1 MKQIAIVAITAL
13 TLLFPEPADAAVKAG
28 QTCKK
33 IHQSTTSNGKKFTCV
48 KSGKK
53 LIWKSAQPSKAVDT
67 PIKLPTVEAQ
77 DSSKSEQPA
86 LEFTSSSGA
95 RLGTRC
101 SFSGT
106 HVGLLEGPAQC
117 KDVNG
122 QQVWS
127 LISKE
132 NDSVASRAYRYVLE
146 KYLAAPEG
154 NLAMDI
160 RMDPNTPEWGKKI
173 EKGMFAGARFWGTS
187 PSGSAPL
194 PTLISAD
201 LDWWPA
207 QLDLVKDPGKED
219 YLRRLKSSTC
229 QAGFHGGPNPF
240 WSFAFRESSCLTNVG
255 FKQVPAHEYTHYAQ
269 AVLSG
274 SLNSQKPRVPWMEE
288 GLASFIGGALGTAS
302 DMGNDLR
309 SNWASDLR
317 GNLVAVDF
325 FSRDERSVY
334 ESPKWGSIYPVG
346 AIATEGLVALVGL
359 DGVLKYYAG
368 IKDGL
373 STDQAM
379 QSAFGLSVSKAAKLL
394 DGYVT
399 SVSSMNEWSL
409 AKLQSEWESAKKS

>member
-1 MKQIAIVAITAL
+1 MKRIAIVVIAAL
-13 TLLFPEPADAAVKAG
+13 TLVFPEPAAAAVKAG
-28 QTCKK
+28 QSCKK
-33 IHQSTTSNGKKFTCV
+33 INQSATSNGKKFTCV

-53 LIWKSAQPSKAVDT
+53 LIWKLAPASKAVDT
-67 PIKLPTVEAQ
+67 PLKLPTVSAEEP
-77 DSSKSEQPA
+77 KEQ
-86 LEFTSSSGA
+86 ERQIEVTSSA
-95 RLGTRC
+95 AAKIGTGC

-117 KDVNG
+117 KEVDG
-122 QQVWS
+122 QRIWS
-127 LISKE
+127 LIAKE
-132 NDSVASRAYRYVLE
+132 NDSVASRAYRFVLE
-146 KYLAAPEG
+146 KFLAAPEG

-160 RMDPNTPEWGKKI
+160 RMDPNTPDWGKKI

-187 PSGSAPL
+187 PSGSAPV

-201 LDWWPA
+201 LKWWPA
-207 QLDLVKDPGKED
+207 QLDALNYSGKDE
-219 YLRRLKSSTC
+219 YLKRIATGTC
-229 QAGFHGGPNPF
+229 QAGFHGGANPF
-240 WSFAFRESSCLTNVG
+240 WSFAFREANCVTNVG

-288 GLASFIGGALGTAS
+288 GLASFIGGALGVAS
-302 DMGNDLR
+302 DMGTDLR
-309 SNWASDLR
+309 FSWASDLR

-325 FSRDERSVY
+325 FSKDERSVY
-334 ESPKWGSIYPVG
+334 ESPNWGSIYPVG
-346 AIATEGLVALVGL
+346 AIATEGLVALIGM
-359 DGVLKYYAG
+359 DGVLKYYSG

-373 STDQAM
+373 SADQAM
-379 QSAFGLSVSKAAKLL
+379 VSALGLSVFKAAKLL

>member
-1 MKQIAIVAITAL
+1 MKRVAIIAITASA
-13 TLLFPEPADAAVKAG
+13 LLFPESAEAAVKAG
-28 QTCKK
+28 QICKK
-33 IHQSTTSNGKKFTCV
+33 INQSATSNGKKFTCI

-53 LIWKSAQPSKAVDT
+53 LIWKLAPASKAADT
-67 PIKLPTVEAQ
+67 PLKLPTVSAEEP
-77 DSSKSEQPA
+77 KEQERQ
-86 LEFTSSSGA
+86 LEFTSSA
-95 RLGTRC
+95 AAKVGTGC

-117 KDVNG
+117 KEVNV
-122 QQVWS
+122 QRIWS
-127 LISKE
+127 LIAKE

-154 NLAMDI
+154 NLAVDI
-160 RMDPNTPEWGKKI
+160 RMDPNTPDWGKKI

-187 PSGSAPL
+187 PSGSAPV

-201 LDWWPA
+201 LNWWPA
-207 QLDLVKDPGKED
+207 QLDALNYSGKDE
-219 YLRRLKSSTC
+219 YLKRIAAGTC
-229 QAGFHGGPNPF
+229 QAGFHGGANPF
-240 WSFAFRESSCLTNVG
+240 WSFAFREANCVTNVG

-288 GLASFIGGALGTAS
+288 GLASFIGGALGVAS
-302 DMGNDLR
+302 DMGTDLR
-309 SNWASDLR
+309 FSWASDLR

-325 FSRDERSVY
+325 FSKDERSVY

-346 AIATEGLVALVGL
+346 AIATEGLVALIGM
-359 DGVLKYYAG
+359 DGVLKYYSG

-373 STDQAM
+373 SADQAM
-379 QSAFGLSVSKAAKLL
+379 VSALGLSVFKAAKLL

>member
-1 MKQIAIVAITAL
+1 MKRVAIIAITASA
-13 TLLFPEPADAAVKAG
+13 LLFPESAEAAVKAG
-28 QTCKK
+28 QICKK
-33 IHQSTTSNGKKFTCV
+33 INQSATSNGKKFTCI

-53 LIWKSAQPSKAVDT
+53 LIWKLAPASKAADT
-67 PIKLPTVEAQ
+67 PSKLPTVSAEEP
-77 DSSKSEQPA
+77 KEQERQ
-86 LEFTSSSGA
+86 LEFTSSA
-95 RLGTRC
+95 AAKVGTGC

-117 KDVNG
+117 KEVNV
-122 QQVWS
+122 QRIWS
-127 LISKE
+127 LIAKE

-154 NLAMDI
+154 NLAVDI
-160 RMDPNTPEWGKKI
+160 RMDPNTPDWGKKI

-187 PSGSAPL
+187 PSGSAPV

-201 LDWWPA
+201 LNWWPA
-207 QLDLVKDPGKED
+207 QLDALNYSGKDE
-219 YLRRLKSSTC
+219 YLKRIAAGTC
-229 QAGFHGGPNPF
+229 QAGFHGGANPF
-240 WSFAFRESSCLTNVG
+240 WSFAFREANCVIKVG

-274 SLNSQKPRVPWMEE
+274 SLNSQKPRVPWMQE
-288 GLASFIGGALGTAS
+288 GLASFIGGALGVAS
-302 DMGNDLR
+302 DMGTDLR
-309 SNWASDLR
+309 FSWASDLR

-325 FSRDERSVY
+325 FSKDERSVY

-346 AIATEGLVALVGL
+346 AIATEGLVALIGM
-359 DGVLKYYAG
+359 DGVLKYYSG

-373 STDQAM
+373 SADQAM
-379 QSAFGLSVSKAAKLL
+379 VSALGLSVFKAAKLL

-399 SVSSMNEWSL
+399 SVSSMNDWSL

>member
-1 MKQIAIVAITAL
+1 MKRVAIIAITASA
-13 TLLFPEPADAAVKAG
+13 LLFPESAEAAVKAG
-28 QTCKK
+28 QICKK
-33 IHQSTTSNGKKFTCV
+33 INQSATSNGKKFTCI

-53 LIWKSAQPSKAVDT
+53 LIWKLAPASKAADT
-67 PIKLPTVEAQ
+67 PLKLPTVSAEEP
-77 DSSKSEQPA
+77 KEQERQ
-86 LEFTSSSGA
+86 LEVTSSA
-95 RLGTRC
+95 AAKLGTGC

-117 KDVNG
+117 TEVNG
-122 QQVWS
+122 QRIWS
-127 LISKE
+127 LIAKE

-154 NLAMDI
+154 NLAVDI
-160 RMDPNTPEWGKKI
+160 RMDPNTPDWGKKI

-187 PSGSAPL
+187 PSGSAPV

-201 LDWWPA
+201 LNWWPA
-207 QLDLVKDPGKED
+207 QLDALNYSGKDE
-219 YLRRLKSSTC
+219 YLKRIAAGTC
-229 QAGFHGGPNPF
+229 QAGFHGGANPF
-240 WSFAFRESSCLTNVG
+240 WSFAFREANCVTNVG

-274 SLNSQKPRVPWMEE
+274 SLNSQKPRVPWMQE
-288 GLASFIGGALGTAS
+288 GLASFIGGALGVAS
-302 DMGNDLR
+302 DMGTDLR
-309 SNWASDLR
+309 FSWASDLR

-325 FSRDERSVY
+325 FSKDERSVY

-346 AIATEGLVALVGL
+346 AIATEGLVALIGM
-359 DGVLKYYAG
+359 DGVLKYYSG

-373 STDQAM
+373 SADQAM
-379 QSAFGLSVSKAAKLL
+379 VSALGLSVSKAAKLL

>member
-1 MKQIAIVAITAL
+1 MKRVAIIAITASA
-13 TLLFPEPADAAVKAG
+13 LLLPESAEAAVKAG
-28 QTCKK
+28 QICKK
-33 IHQSTTSNGKKFTCV
+33 INQSATSNGKKFTCI

-53 LIWKSAQPSKAVDT
+53 LIWKLAPASKAADT
-67 PIKLPTVEAQ
+67 PLKLPTVSAEEP
-77 DSSKSEQPA
+77 KEQERQ
-86 LEFTSSSGA
+86 LEFTSSA
-95 RLGTRC
+95 AAKVGTGC

-117 KDVNG
+117 KEVDV
-122 QQVWS
+122 QRIWS
-127 LISKE
+127 LIAKE

-154 NLAMDI
+154 NLAVDI
-160 RMDPNTPEWGKKI
+160 RMDPNTPDWGKKI

-187 PSGSAPL
+187 PSGSAPV

-201 LDWWPA
+201 LNWWPA
-207 QLDLVKDPGKED
+207 QLDALNYSGKDE
-219 YLRRLKSSTC
+219 YLKRIAAGTC
-229 QAGFHGGPNPF
+229 QAGFHGGANPF
-240 WSFAFRESSCLTNVG
+240 WSFAFREANCVTNVG

-288 GLASFIGGALGTAS
+288 GLASFIGGALGVAS
-302 DMGNDLR
+302 DMGTDLR
-309 SNWASDLR
+309 FSWASDLR

-325 FSRDERSVY
+325 FSKDERSVY

-346 AIATEGLVALVGL
+346 AIATEGLVALIGM
-359 DGVLKYYAG
+359 DGVLKYYSG

-373 STDQAM
+373 SADQAM
-379 QSAFGLSVSKAAKLL
+379 VSALGLSVSKAAKLL

>member
-1 MKQIAIVAITAL
+1 MRRVAIIAITASA
-13 TLLFPEPADAAVKAG
+13 LLFPESAEAAVKAG
-28 QTCKK
+28 QICKK
-33 IHQSTTSNGKKFTCV
+33 INQSATSNGKKFTCI

-53 LIWKSAQPSKAVDT
+53 LIWKFAPASKVADT
-67 PIKLPTVEAQ
+67 PLKLPTVSAEEPKAQ
-77 DSSKSEQPA
+77 ERQ
-86 LEFTSSSGA
+86 LEVTSSA
-95 RLGTRC
+95 AAKVGTGC

-117 KDVNG
+117 KEVNG
-122 QQVWS
+122 QRIWS
-127 LISKE
+127 LIAKE

-160 RMDPNTPEWGKKI
+160 RMDPNTPDWGKKI

-187 PSGSAPL
+187 PVGSAPV

-201 LDWWPA
+201 LKWWPA
-207 QLDLVKDPGKED
+207 QLDALNYSGKDE
-219 YLRRLKSSTC
+219 YLKRIATGTC
-229 QAGFHGGPNPF
+229 QAGFHGGANPF
-240 WSFAFRESSCLTNVG
+240 WSFAFREANCVTNVG

-288 GLASFIGGALGTAS
+288 GLASFIGGALGVAS
-302 DMGNDLR
+302 DMGTDLR
-309 SNWASDLR
+309 FSWASDLR

-325 FSRDERSVY
+325 FSKDERSVY
-334 ESPKWGSIYPVG
+334 ESPNWGSIYPVG
-346 AIATEGLVALVGL
+346 AIATEGLVALIGM
-359 DGVLKYYAG
+359 DGVLKYYSG

-373 STDQAM
+373 SADQAM
-379 QSAFGLSVSKAAKLL
+379 VSALGLSVFKAAKLL

-399 SVSSMNEWSL
+399 SVSSMNDWSL

>member
-1 MKQIAIVAITAL
+1 MKRIAIVVIAAL
-13 TLLFPEPADAAVKAG
+13 TLVFPEPAAAAVKAG
-28 QTCKK
+28 QSCKK
-33 IHQSTTSNGKKFTCV
+33 INQSATSNGKKFTCV

-53 LIWKSAQPSKAVDT
+53 LIWKLAPASKAVDT
-67 PIKLPTVEAQ
+67 PLKPPTVSAEEPKAQ
-77 DSSKSEQPA
+77 VRQIEV
-86 LEFTSSSGA
+86 TSSA
-95 RLGTRC
+95 AAKIGTGC

-117 KDVNG
+117 REENG
-122 QQVWS
+122 QRVWS
-127 LISKE
+127 LIAKE
-132 NDSVASRAYRYVLE
+132 NDSVASRAYRFVLE

-160 RMDPNTPEWGKKI
+160 RMDLNTPDWGKKI

-187 PSGSAPL
+187 PSGSAPV

-201 LDWWPA
+201 LKWWPA
-207 QLDLVKDPGKED
+207 QLDALNYSGKDE
-219 YLRRLKSSTC
+219 YLKRITAGTC
-229 QAGFHGGPNPF
+229 QAGFHGGANPF
-240 WSFAFRESSCLTNVG
+240 WSFAFREANCLTNVG

-288 GLASFIGGALGTAS
+288 GLASFIGGALGVAS
-302 DMGNDLR
+302 DMGTDLR
-309 SNWASDLR
+309 FSWASDLR

-325 FSRDERSVY
+325 FSKDERLVY
-334 ESPKWGSIYPVG
+334 ESPNWGSIYPVG
-346 AIATEGLVALVGL
+346 AIATEGLVALIGM
-359 DGVLKYYAG
+359 DGVLKYYSG

-373 STDQAM
+373 SADQAM
-379 QSAFGLSVSKAAKLL
+379 VSALGLSVSKAAKLL

>member
-1 MKQIAIVAITAL
+1 MKKIAIIAITAVA
-13 TLLFPEPADAAVKAG
+13 LLFSEPAGAAVKAG
-28 QTCKK
+28 QVCKK
-33 IHQSTTSNGKKFTCV
+33 VNQSATSNGKKFTCV

-53 LIWKSAQPSKAVDT
+53 LVWRASPVPQPASTPTPSATPSPE
-67 PIKLPTVEAQ
+67 PIKT
-77 DSSKSEQPA
+77 EQRQ
-86 LEFTSSSGA
+86 LEITSSSA
-95 RLGTRC
+95 AKIGTGC

-117 KDVNG
+117 KEVNG

-154 NLAMDI
+154 NLAIDV

-173 EKGMFAGARFWGTS
+173 EKGLFAGARFWGTS
-187 PSGSAPL
+187 PSGSAPV

-201 LDWWPA
+201 LKWWPA
-207 QLDLVKDPGKED
+207 QLDALNYSGKEEF
-219 YLRRLKSSTC
+219 LKRIAAGTC
-229 QAGFHGGPNPF
+229 QAEFHGGPNPF
-240 WSFAFRESSCLTNVG
+240 WSFTFREANCVTNVG

-302 DMGNDLR
+302 DMGTDLR
-309 SNWASDLR
+309 FSWASDLR
-317 GNLVAVDF
+317 GNLVEVDF
-325 FSRDERSVY
+325 FSKDERSVY

-346 AIATEGLVALVGL
+346 AIATEGLVALIGM

-368 IKDGL
+368 IKDGM
-373 STDQAM
+373 SADQAM
-379 QSAFGLSVSKAAKLL
+379 VNAFGLSVSKAAKFLG
-394 DGYVT
+394 GYVI
-399 SVSSMNEWSL
+399 SVSSMSEWSL

>member
-1 MKQIAIVAITAL
+1 MKRIGIVAITAL
-13 TLLFPEPADAAVKAG
+13 ALLLPESASAAVKAG
-28 QTCKK
+28 QVCKK
-33 IHQSTTSNGKKFTCV
+33 INQSTISNGKKFTCV

-53 LIWKSAQPSKAVDT
+53 LVWKSASTLNAVDT
-67 PIKLPTVEAQ
+67 PFKLPKVETQ
-77 DSSKSEQPA
+77 DPSNPDQPI
-86 LEFTSSSGA
+86 LEFTSSSAA

-106 HVGLLEGPAQC
+106 HVGLFEGPAQC
-117 KDVNG
+117 IEVNG
-122 QQVWS
+122 QQIWS

-132 NDSVASRAYRYVLE
+132 NDSVASRAYRYVIE
-146 KYLAAPEG
+146 KYLAAPSG
-154 NLAMDI
+154 NLAIDV

-173 EKGMFAGARFWGTS
+173 EKGLFVGARFWGTS
-187 PSGSAPL
+187 PVGSAPVV
-194 PTLISAD
+194 TLISAD
-201 LDWWPA
+201 LNWWPA
-207 QLDLVKDPGKED
+207 QLDAVKDPGKDE
-219 YLRRLKSSTC
+219 YLKRLAASPC

-255 FKQVPAHEYTHYAQ
+255 FKQVSPHEYTHYAQ

-274 SLNSQKPRVPWMEE
+274 SISSQKPRVPWMEE
-288 GLASFIGGALGTAS
+288 GLASFVGGALGTAS
-302 DMGNDLR
+302 EMGSDLR

-325 FSRDERSVY
+325 FSKDERSVY

-346 AIATEGLVALVGL
+346 AIATEGLVALIGM

-368 IKDGL
+368 IKDGM
-373 STDQAM
+373 SADQALT
-379 QSAFGLSVSKAAKLL
+379 SAFGLSVSKAAKLL

-399 SVSSMNEWSL
+399 SVSSMSEWSL

>member
-1 MKQIAIVAITAL
+1 MKRIAIIALTAS
-13 TLLFPEPADAAVKAG
+13 TLLFPESAEAAVKAG
-28 QTCKK
+28 QICKK
-33 IHQSTTSNGKKFTCV
+33 INQSATSNGKKFTCI

-53 LIWKSAQPSKAVDT
+53 LIWKLAPASKAVDT
-67 PIKLPTVEAQ
+67 PLKLPTVSAAEPKAQ
-77 DSSKSEQPA
+77 ERQ
-86 LEFTSSSGA
+86 LEVTSSA
-95 RLGTRC
+95 AAKVGTGC

-117 KDVNG
+117 KEENG
-122 QQVWS
+122 QRVWS
-127 LISKE
+127 LITKE
-132 NDSVASRAYRYVLE
+132 NDSVASRAYRFVLE
-146 KYLAAPEG
+146 KFLAAPEG

-160 RMDPNTPEWGKKI
+160 RMDPNTPDWGKKI

-187 PSGSAPL
+187 PVGSAPV

-201 LDWWPA
+201 LKWWPA
-207 QLDLVKDPGKED
+207 QLDALNYSGKDE
-219 YLRRLKSSTC
+219 YLKRIATGTC
-229 QAGFHGGPNPF
+229 QAGFHGGANPF
-240 WSFAFRESSCLTNVG
+240 WSFAFREANCVTNVG

-288 GLASFIGGALGTAS
+288 GLASFIGGALGVAS
-302 DMGNDLR
+302 DMGTDLR
-309 SNWASDLR
+309 FSWASDLR

-325 FSRDERSVY
+325 FSKDERSVY

-346 AIATEGLVALVGL
+346 AIATEGLVALIGM
-359 DGVLKYYAG
+359 DGVLKYYSG
-368 IKDGL
+368 IKEGL

-379 QSAFGLSVSKAAKLL
+379 ANAFGLSVSKAAKLL
-394 DGYVT
+394 DGYVS

>member
-1 MKQIAIVAITAL
+1 MKRVAIIAITASA
-13 TLLFPEPADAAVKAG
+13 LLFPESAEAAVKAG
-28 QTCKK
+28 QICKK
-33 IHQSTTSNGKKFTCV
+33 INQSATSNGKKFTCV

-53 LIWKSAQPSKAVDT
+53 LIWKLAPASKAADT
-67 PIKLPTVEAQ
+67 PSKLPTVSAEEP
-77 DSSKSEQPA
+77 KEQERQ
-86 LEFTSSSGA
+86 LEFTSSA
-95 RLGTRC
+95 AAKVGTGC

-117 KDVNG
+117 KEVNV
-122 QQVWS
+122 QRIWS
-127 LISKE
+127 LIAKE

-160 RMDPNTPEWGKKI
+160 RMDPNTPDWGKKI

-187 PSGSAPL
+187 PSGSAPV

-201 LDWWPA
+201 LNWWPA
-207 QLDLVKDPGKED
+207 QLDALNYSGKDE
-219 YLRRLKSSTC
+219 YLKRIAAGTC
-229 QAGFHGGPNPF
+229 QAGFHGGANPF
-240 WSFAFRESSCLTNVG
+240 WSFAFREANCVTNVG

-274 SLNSQKPRVPWMEE
+274 SLNSQKPRVPWMQE
-288 GLASFIGGALGTAS
+288 GLASFIGGALGVAS
-302 DMGNDLR
+302 DMGTDLR
-309 SNWASDLR
+309 FSWASDLR

-325 FSRDERSVY
+325 FSKDERSVY

-346 AIATEGLVALVGL
+346 AIATEGLVALIGM
-359 DGVLKYYAG
+359 DGVLKYYSG

-373 STDQAM
+373 SADQAM
-379 QSAFGLSVSKAAKLL
+379 VSALGLSVSKAAKLL

>member
-1 MKQIAIVAITAL
+1 MKRIAIVVIAAL
-13 TLLFPEPADAAVKAG
+13 TLVFPEPAAAAVKAG
-28 QTCKK
+28 QSCKK
-33 IHQSTTSNGKKFTCV
+33 INQSATSNGKKFTCV

-53 LIWKSAQPSKAVDT
+53 LIWKLAPASKAADT
-67 PIKLPTVEAQ
+67 PLKLPTVSAEEP
-77 DSSKSEQPA
+77 KEQ
-86 LEFTSSSGA
+86 ERQIEVTSSA
-95 RLGTRC
+95 AAKIGTGC

-117 KDVNG
+117 KEVDG
-122 QQVWS
+122 QRIWS
-127 LISKE
+127 LIAKE
-132 NDSVASRAYRYVLE
+132 NDSVASRAYRFVLE
-146 KYLAAPEG
+146 KFLAAPEG

-160 RMDPNTPEWGKKI
+160 RMDPNTPDWGKKI

-187 PSGSAPL
+187 PSGSAPV

-201 LDWWPA
+201 LKWWPA
-207 QLDLVKDPGKED
+207 QLDALNYSGKDE
-219 YLRRLKSSTC
+219 YLKRIATGTC
-229 QAGFHGGPNPF
+229 QAGFHGGANPF
-240 WSFAFRESSCLTNVG
+240 WSFAFREANCVTNVG

-288 GLASFIGGALGTAS
+288 GLASFIGGALGVAS
-302 DMGNDLR
+302 DMGTDLR
-309 SNWASDLR
+309 FSWASDLR

-325 FSRDERSVY
+325 FSKDERSVY
-334 ESPKWGSIYPVG
+334 ESPNWGSIYPVG
-346 AIATEGLVALVGL
+346 AIATEGLVALIGM
-359 DGVLKYYAG
+359 DGVLKYYSG

-373 STDQAM
+373 SADQAM
-379 QSAFGLSVSKAAKLL
+379 VSALGLSVFKAAKLL

>member
-1 MKQIAIVAITAL
+1 MKRIAIVVIAAL
-13 TLLFPEPADAAVKAG
+13 TLVFPEPAAAAVKAG
-28 QTCKK
+28 QSCKK
-33 IHQSTTSNGKKFTCV
+33 INQSATSNGKKFTCV

-53 LIWKSAQPSKAVDT
+53 LIWKLAPASKAVDT
-67 PIKLPTVEAQ
+67 PLKLPTVSAEEP
-77 DSSKSEQPA
+77 KEQ
-86 LEFTSSSGA
+86 ERQIEVTSSA
-95 RLGTRC
+95 AAKIGTGC

-117 KDVNG
+117 REENG
-122 QQVWS
+122 QRVWS
-127 LISKE
+127 LITKE

-160 RMDPNTPEWGKKI
+160 RMDPNTPDWGKKI

-187 PSGSAPL
+187 PVGSAPV

-201 LDWWPA
+201 LKWWPA
-207 QLDLVKDPGKED
+207 QLDALNYSGKDE
-219 YLRRLKSSTC
+219 YLKRIATGAC
-229 QAGFHGGPNPF
+229 QAGFHGGANPF
-240 WSFAFRESSCLTNVG
+240 WSFAFREANCVTNVG

-288 GLASFIGGALGTAS
+288 GLASFIGGALGVAS
-302 DMGNDLR
+302 DMGTDLR
-309 SNWASDLR
+309 FSWASDLR

-325 FSRDERSVY
+325 FSKDERSVY
-334 ESPKWGSIYPVG
+334 ESPNWGSIYPVG
-346 AIATEGLVALVGL
+346 AIATEGLVALIGM
-359 DGVLKYYAG
+359 DGVLKYYSG

-373 STDQAM
+373 SADQAM
-379 QSAFGLSVSKAAKLL
+379 VSALGLSVFKAAKLL

-399 SVSSMNEWSL
+399 SVSSMNDWSL